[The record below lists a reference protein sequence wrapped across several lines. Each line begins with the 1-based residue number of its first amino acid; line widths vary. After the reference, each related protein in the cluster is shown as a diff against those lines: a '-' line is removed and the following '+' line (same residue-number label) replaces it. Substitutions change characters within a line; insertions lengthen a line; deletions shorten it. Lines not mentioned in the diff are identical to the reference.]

1 MPKAGTSG
9 VLGVLVLL
17 LVAAVPDVFLFPREL
32 RLLPG
37 QEYILHT
44 SPLFTIT
51 EVAKDEGRILSNTDG
66 ATVLCGTAVGE
77 HSLQLRAFGLLPVRA
92 ARVHVVPEMHV
103 VPGGQAVGI
112 LLSASGLLVVRTIPV
127 ITADGKSC
135 YPARDAGIKAGDVL
149 LRVGETDLVHPSQIE
164 EEAASYGQLG
174 LAMPVVVRRDG
185 KLHHL
190 QVRPVL
196 GRDSKGAANRFLLG
210 VMVKDPI
217 AGVGTLTF
225 WDAKSGRFGALGHV
239 ITNEQH
245 QPVTVDDGRI
255 VPAQI
260 HSILPGMKGRP
271 GEKLGLFEEGAGA
284 LGKIDRNTHFGI
296 YGTLFR
302 FPEPAFDPVPVAMVH
317 EVKPG
322 PAEILTVL
330 DGESVERFQIQIL
343 EVHRQFRSNG
353 KGLVIKVTDPRLLRR
368 TNGIVQGMSGSPI
381 LQNNRLVGAVTHVY
395 INDPTRGF
403 GILAEWMIYEAGID
417 LQHNEGGN
425 WLPQAS

>member
-1 MPKAGTSG
+1 MPKAGAAG
-9 VLGVLVLL
+9 VLGVLALL
-17 LVAAVPDVFLFPREL
+17 LLLAAPDVFLFPREL

-44 SPLFTIT
+44 SPLFTVS
-51 EVAKDEGRILSNTDG
+51 EVTTDSGSILSYADG
-66 ATVLCGTAVGE
+66 ASVLCGTTVGE
-77 HSLQLRAFGLLPVRA
+77 HSLQLRAFGFLPVRA
-92 ARVHVVPEMHV
+92 ARIHVVPEMHV

-127 ITADGKSC
+127 TTVDGKSC
-135 YPARDAGIKAGDVL
+135 YPAREAGLKAGDVL
-149 LRVGETDLVHPSQIE
+149 LKVGGTELAHPSQIE
-164 EEAASYGQLG
+164 EEATSYGRRG
-174 LAMPVVVRRDG
+174 LAMPVVVQRDG
-185 KLHHL
+185 RLHHL

-196 GRDSKGAANRFLLG
+196 GRDSKEGANRFLLG
-210 VMVKDPI
+210 ILVKDPV

-225 WDAKSGRFGALGHV
+225 WDAESRRFGALGHV
-239 ITNEQH
+239 ITNEERR
-245 QPVTVDDGRI
+245 PVRVDDGRI
-255 VPAQI
+255 VPAHI
-260 HSILPGMKGRP
+260 HSIQPGMKGRP
-271 GEKLGLFEEGAGA
+271 GEKMGLFDEGAAA

-302 FPEPAFDPVPVAMVH
+302 FPEQALDPVPVAMVH

-343 EVHRQFRSNG
+343 EVHRQSRSNG

-417 LQHNEGGN
+417 LEPYESHVL
-425 WLPQAS
+425 LPQAS